1 MIVIP
6 INGVIGWDVDERSL
20 QESLAAAKGEDVEF
34 HFSTPGGLIGAGL
47 GMGAQI
53 RNYAGKTTAVIT
65 GYAMSMGSYLV
76 QCCDW
81 RATMDDAAYLIHN
94 ARGGVW
100 GSDDEILHYG
110 NYLKGLTNL
119 LGKKLAKRSGN
130 EVDVVL
136 QWMKEETTF
145 FGEDIIEK
153 GFVDELRKTDK
164 EIDKD
169 LALATAMTSY
179 KEAMALLAANENK
192 VKEDLNRAMAMN
204 IAEMIVIS
212 TPATAGNPKKEDKVM
227 TLVELL
233 SQNPAAKAEFDA
245 AIASAKA
252 GGVVEGKA
260 AVQAVID
267 QVAPLMQSGK
277 YPPTIGATALAVLK
291 GEQAIGNLTAAVAAV
306 DAVREEIAANKATA
320 ECNGQ
325 PPTSPGQVVV
335 PATGAVVTDQAGID
349 AAIAA
354 AKKEGE

>member
-20 QESLAAAKGEDVEF
+20 QESLAAAAGADVEL

-76 QCCDW
+76 QCCDH

-94 ARGGVW
+94 ARGGVY

-130 EVDVVL
+130 DVDVVL

-145 FGEDIIEK
+145 FGEDIIAK
-153 GFVDELRKTDK
+153 GFVDELRKTGK
-164 EIDKD
+164 EIDRE

-179 KEAMALLAANENK
+179 KDAMALLAANEGK

-204 IAEMIVIS
+204 LAEIVTP
-212 TPATAGNPKKEDKVM
+212 TPASAGIPQKEVKVM
-227 TLVELL
+227 TLIELL
-233 SQNPAAKAEFDA
+233 AQNPAAKAEYDA
-245 AIASAKA
+245 ALASAKA

-277 YPPTIGATALAVLK
+277 YPPTIGNTALAVLK

-306 DAVREEIAANKATA
+306 DAVREEIAAQSAAAAT
-320 ECNGQ
+320 GTQ
-325 PPTSPGQVVV
+325 PPTPPGPVTL
-335 PATGAVVTDQAGID
+335 PAAGAVVEDQAGLD

-354 AKKEGE
+354 AKVGE